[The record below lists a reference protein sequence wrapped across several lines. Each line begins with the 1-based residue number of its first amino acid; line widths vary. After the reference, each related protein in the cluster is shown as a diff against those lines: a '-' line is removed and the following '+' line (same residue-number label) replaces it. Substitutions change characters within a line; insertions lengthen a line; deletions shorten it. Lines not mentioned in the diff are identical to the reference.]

1 MRDQIGEMAGR
12 VWEVLQER
20 NELAISQLPKSLGE
34 TPAITYQALGWLAR
48 EGKVE
53 YRKVKKT
60 TYVSLAQ
67 IEAGVF

>member
-1 MRDQIGEMAGR
+1 MRDQIGEVAGR
-12 VWEVLQER
+12 VWEVLQQR
-20 NELAISQLPKSLGE
+20 GDLAISQLPKSLGE
-34 TPAITYQALGWLAR
+34 TPTITYQALGWLAC

-67 IEAGVF
+67 IEAGIF